1 MLSYA
6 NIEVKKIH
14 REMASLFSLVHQQ
27 TLFITEGS
35 GLPFSQYSALGY
47 IWLIYR
53 QISHQT
59 IMLLLGVFLHR
70 YLMQVYRLYIRL
82 GLNA

>member
-14 REMASLFSLVHQQ
+14 REREMASLFSLVHQQ
-27 TLFITEGS
+27 TLFITEVS
-35 GLPFSQYSALGY
+35 VFSQYSAIGY
-47 IWLIYR
+47 IRLIYR

-59 IMLLLGVFLHR
+59 NYVIIGGVFT
-70 YLMQVYRLYIRL
+70 QI
-82 GLNA
+82 LNAGIQVVY

>member
-14 REMASLFSLVHQQ
+14 REREMASLFSLVHQQ

-35 GLPFSQYSALGY
+35 GLPFSQYSAIGY
-47 IWLIYR
+47 IQLIYR

-59 IMLLLGVFLHR
+59 NYVIIGGVFT
-70 YLMQVYRLYIRL
+70 QV
-82 GLNA
+82 LNAGIQVVY